1 MAHPG
6 TLLSYDHLEYT
17 TAWKLQQAMVEDRL
31 AGRRPDTL
39 LLLEHEPV
47 FTIGRTGQD
56 AHWHGSEA
64 ALRGRGYAVHRVE
77 RGGSVT
83 FHGPG
88 QIVGYPILRLDSF
101 CSGPR
106 TYMRKLEEVLIRTLA
121 EWGLEGR
128 RLDKRTG
135 VWVGPEPGAKIAAM
149 GVRIIRGVTMHGFAL
164 NVTVDLAPFAH
175 IVPCGIAGCQVTSM
189 AALLGRPVDRQQV
202 RRRIGDVFA
211 EVFGLHWTDRL
222 DRSGEVGR
230 PGSMAG
236 RLPGQGGSARA
247 ALTPAAG

>member
-6 TLLSYDHLEYT
+6 TLLSYDHLEYA
-17 TAWKLQQAMVEDRL
+17 TAWNLPQAMVEDRL
-31 AGRRPDTL
+31 ADRRPDTL

-47 FTIGRTGQD
+47 FTIGRTGQE
-56 AHWHGSEA
+56 AHWNGSEA
-64 ALRGRGYAVHRVE
+64 ALRGHGYAVHRVE

-83 FHGPG
+83 YHGPG
-88 QIVGYPILRLDSF
+88 QIVGYPILRLGSF
-101 CSGPR
+101 CAGPR
-106 TYMRKLEEVLIRTLA
+106 LYMRMLEEVLIRTLA

-128 RLDKRTG
+128 RLDNLTG

-189 AALLGRPVDRQQV
+189 AALLGHPVDRLQV

-211 EVFGLHWTDRL
+211 EVFGLEWIDRP

-230 PGSMAG
+230 PGSMG
-236 RLPGQGGSARA
+236 SRLPGQGESAHA
-247 ALTPAAG
+247 ALMPAAG